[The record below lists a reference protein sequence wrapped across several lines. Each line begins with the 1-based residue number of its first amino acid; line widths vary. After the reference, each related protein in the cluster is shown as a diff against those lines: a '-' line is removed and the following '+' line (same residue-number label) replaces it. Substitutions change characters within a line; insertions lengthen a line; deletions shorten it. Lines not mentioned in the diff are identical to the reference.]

1 MTTISF
7 TVPGPP
13 RGWARARAS
22 AAGKFVRMHN
32 PKSNDEWRALVQH
45 AAAAS
50 LPDGYVPTRAAVE
63 VRIVA
68 AWSRPASHLLKSGE
82 LRKGA
87 PRERTGKPDV
97 DNALKGILD
106 SLNGIVWHDDA
117 QVVRAVVEKR
127 WAAGPEPCGTSI
139 IVRSWP

>member
-22 AAGKFVRMHN
+22 AAGRFVRMHN
-32 PKSNDEWRALVQH
+32 PKANDEWRALVQH
-45 AAAAS
+45 AAVAA
-50 LPDGYVPTRAAVE
+50 LPDGYVPTRDAVE

-68 AWSRPASHLLKSGE
+68 AWSRPASHILTSGG

-87 PRERTGKPDV
+87 PRERTGKPDLS
-97 DNALKGILD
+97 NLLKGIED

-117 QVVRAVVEKR
+117 QVVRIVMEKR
-127 WAAGPEPCGTSI
+127 WAAGPEPCGTVVTI
-139 IVRSWP
+139 RPWP